1 MITIY
6 VHMYESWYMLKCNNN
21 DIITTDFFASSTDHG
36 HDMLPCMGLK
46 CNNYIITTKFFC

>member
-46 CNNYIITTKFFC
+46 CNNDIITTKFFC